1 MGSGA
6 AVHDDFASTA
16 ARARDCSRGVVLV
29 GFKKQGNLGLG
40 YLANTLRAR
49 SYQVDILDVE
59 DELDVILAAIERANP
74 LIVGF
79 SLIFQFY
86 VERFAELIRGLRAHG
101 VDAHFT
107 MGGHFPSLSHQHTL
121 ALVPELDSVV
131 RFEGELTLLELADCL
146 GTGQPWRGIP
156 GLAYR
161 EGNETITTALRPLT
175 RDLDELPYPD
185 RSIDPPLILGQRAM
199 PILAS
204 RGCIRTCSFCSIHM
218 FYRTA
223 PGKVVRTRKPA
234 EVAREMR
241 ALHEERDITV
251 FLFQDD
257 DFPVFGK
264 VWRQWTRDFVSELY
278 RQDLPGRVIWKI
290 NARADAIDADLFATM
305 REAGMYLVYMGLES
319 GSEQGLITLNKSI
332 NVQQNLR
339 AVETLKAQH
348 ILFDF
353 GFMLLDPSSS
363 FESILENVAFLR
375 TIVGDGSSPAE
386 FCRMIPY
393 DGTPIKDQLAKEGR
407 LRGDICNPD
416 YEFLDPRLSDFYVA
430 VNQLLNTT
438 GWIHGLRAVSP
449 QLKFAWT
456 EFAVVERL
464 YPRVRDLALYEQALR
479 RITRRSNA
487 VLLDVVEELVHAFT
501 QGRPANCS
509 AETLQVESGVLV
521 EDLLRERREFILRN
535 QDILL
540 QSLESRRPKLVA

>member
-1 MGSGA
+1 MRAGTA
-6 AVHDDFASTA
+6 AQDDFASTI

-29 GFKKQGNLGLG
+29 GFKRQGNLGLG
-40 YLANTLRAR
+40 YLANTLRVR
-49 SYQVDILDVE
+49 GYQVEILDVE
-59 DELDVILAAIERANP
+59 DEFDTILAAIERVNP

-86 VERFAELIRGLRAHG
+86 VERFATLIRGLRENG

-146 GTGQPWRGIP
+146 GTGLPWRSVP

-161 EGNETITTALRPLT
+161 QGDDTITTALRPLT

-185 RSIDPPLILGQRAM
+185 RSIEAPRILGQRAM

-241 ALHEERDITV
+241 ALRDERDITV

-264 VWRQWTRDFVSELY
+264 VWRQWTRDFISELY

-290 NARADAIDADLFATM
+290 NARADAIDADLFAAM

-332 NVQQNLR
+332 DVQQNLR
-339 AVETLKAQH
+339 AVEILKAQQ

-375 TIVGDGSSPAE
+375 TIAGDGSSPAE

-416 YEFLDPRLSDFYVA
+416 YEFLDPRLTDFYVA

-464 YPRVRDLALYEQALR
+464 YPLVRDLDGYQEALR
-479 RITRRSNA
+479 HITRRSNA
-487 VLLDVVEELVHAFT
+487 VLFDVVEELAHAFT
-501 QGRPANCS
+501 QGRPASCS
-509 AETLQVESGVLV
+509 AETLQAQSGALV
-521 EDLLRERREFILRN
+521 QQLLRERTEFIMRN

-540 QSLESRRPKLVA
+540 QSLESQKAKLVA